1 MKLNKLNNFS
11 QIKIG
16 KQFTLVGRKS
26 DDDYYVYNIYPS
38 IIKDKLNYVRDL
50 YEKQKS
56 VNGLYLVDN
65 IYNNSLNNSLV
76 DLGKMDII
84 EADYLHLTF
93 VSNVEKNGVIQ
104 IYIHYVANYEGG
116 GYKNLDID
124 TYDLKYKFN
133 VGDEV
138 SVLDLIGNMNSRS
151 GESLPPLRYT
161 LYIIIQAIFIVYAKV
176 VIASD
181 KGGTYV
187 GYICKGFEKCDVTP
201 IDNITYEN
209 YNLKF
214 TLKDKDK
221 DHVLVELEDENFSFE
236 KLFNNALEKAPS
248 MAWQFNSFSKYI
260 IKNEF

>member
-26 DDDYYVYNIYPS
+26 DDNYYVYNIYPS

-65 IYNNSLNNSLV
+65 IYNNSLV
-76 DLGKMDII
+76 DLGKTDIV
-84 EADYLHLTF
+84 EADYLQLTF
-93 VSNVEKNGVIQ
+93 VSNVEKNVVIQ
-104 IYIHYVANYEGG
+104 IYIHYVVNYEGG

-138 SVLDLIGNMNSRS
+138 SVLDLIGNMNLRS

-161 LYIIIQAIFIVYAKV
+161 LYIIIQATFIVYAKV

-181 KGGTYV
+181 KGRTYV
-187 GYICKGFEKCDVTP
+187 GYICKKIDDTL

-221 DHVLVELEDENFSFE
+221 DHVLVELENENFSFE
-236 KLFNNALEKAPS
+236 KLFNNALKKAPS